1 MNFKFFLN
9 YLTIQAS
16 FIKRQKYTSILTAAE
31 IPIQS
36 RYAWYILV
44 HIVS

>member
-1 MNFKFFLN
+1 MNFKFLLN

-16 FIKRQKYTSILTAAE
+16 FIKRQKYNSILIAAE

-36 RYAWYILV
+36 WCRYKLKLPR
-44 HIVS
+44 